1 MKRDRGFTLL
11 ELLVVMALL
20 SGVMLALGAS
30 MRTMARTEERID
42 ARLARTDEFRVATS
56 FIRST
61 LGRVSARRVVAVLE
75 PGARP
80 FLFVGEPNGVAWVGV
95 MPARHGAGGRYFFKL
110 AVEPINGVPSL
121 AIRFA
126 PWADVP
132 QFPDWSQ
139 ADLRVLA
146 SGVRAFSIR
155 YEDIRVNP
163 PAWAD
168 SWTIADRLPEHL
180 VIALESDSGAWP
192 DLVVPLRVLSGS
204 DPRRSGGPVL
214 GGS

>member
-1 MKRDRGFTLL
+1 MSRGRGFTLL

-80 FLFVGEPNGVAWVGV
+80 FLFAGEPNGVAWVGV
-95 MPARHGAGGRYFFKL
+95 MPARHGAGGRYFFRL
-110 AVEPINGVPSL
+110 AVEQRNGVPSL

-139 ADLRVLA
+139 ADVRVLA

-155 YEDIRVNP
+155 YEDVRVNP
-163 PAWAD
+163 PAWTD
-168 SWTIADRLPEHL
+168 GWTIADRLPEHL
-180 VIALESDSGAWP
+180 VIALESDSGVWP

-204 DPRRSGGPVL
+204 DPRRSGGAVF
-214 GGS
+214 GGA